1 MIYKK
6 NKNLDLITHLT
17 SKRMNMILKTK
28 RNGEEMERRSP
39 EDKNDIE
46 IEKEW
51 IRNGEVFIRVEVE
64 TKSKEAWRRNE
75 IEETFTRGTEVE
87 VEVWELRV
95 RWRMSL
101 LLLFFLI
108 FCFVFR
114 LKRRKEREN
123 ERRTIWTF
131 HFQFCPKNLLF
142 QNKLIYSSL
151 FLAYFWQYPNFHM
164 KSKNN
169 MYIIVVILVYLLISV
184 YQRYVSNIDRLEKN
198 EG

>member
-87 VEVWELRV
+87 VEV
-95 RWRMSL
+95 
-101 LLLFFLI
+101 
-108 FCFVFR
+108 
-114 LKRRKEREN
+114 
-123 ERRTIWTF
+123 
-131 HFQFCPKNLLF
+131 
-142 QNKLIYSSL
+142 
-151 FLAYFWQYPNFHM
+151 
-164 KSKNN
+164 
-169 MYIIVVILVYLLISV
+169 
-184 YQRYVSNIDRLEKN
+184 
-198 EG
+198 